1 MKRLITF
8 ISLCLALVFSACDS
22 DDEPNY
28 PDTKLIKGQWQL
40 VEDGNSENPL
50 IYRFTTDGENTWSW
64 GKLVTYK
71 IVSEGDVIYD
81 GYYSWHV
88 SDPANEEDGRPRMM
102 ITRLADLDNGDVT
115 EYYNV
120 VRLTPA
126 EMWLEADGEGASDG
140 IRKFIR
146 RDDLPVPSGQPTEPE
161 GLPEEAKFSFK
172 MVQTTP
178 LNNNESPLAAPFD
191 LLTFRIYDHNG
202 GYSYFGPAE
211 FFQYYDSIVVSSPKM
226 PDTYRVYWK
235 ESEAGGEEEHFTSQ
249 WSSYFYE
256 TDDFAIVLKGYKN
269 GEVIYETSETQ
280 EMYGRDFLCV
290 DWTDGIVT
298 IANPTNNGV
307 YCILDK
313 RHEFS
318 IVDKQELNG
327 TLYTKLYAK
336 ASLDET
342 GNENLEEKKASLQW
356 LLKKHLGAPSSVAVS
371 DFKTLPEGT
380 DVVETYQN
388 KTTRAALLHRPA
400 DDFHLET
407 YLAIAEAK

>member
-1 MKRLITF
+1 MKRLFTF

-28 PDTKLIKGQWQL
+28 PDEP
-40 VEDGNSENPL
+40 V
-50 IYRFTTDGENTWSW
+50 
-64 GKLVTYK
+64 
-71 IVSEGDVIYD
+71 
-81 GYYSWHV
+81 
-88 SDPANEEDGRPRMM
+88 
-102 ITRLADLDNGDVT
+102 
-115 EYYNV
+115 
-120 VRLTPA
+120 
-126 EMWLEADGEGASDG
+126 
-140 IRKFIR
+140 
-146 RDDLPVPSGQPTEPE
+146 LPEQPTEPE
-161 GLPEEAKFSFK
+161 GLPEEAKFNFK
-172 MVQTTP
+172 MVQITP

-191 LLTFRIYDHNG
+191 LLTFRIYDHKG
-202 GYSYFGPAE
+202 DYSYFGPTE
-211 FFQYYDSIVVSSPKM
+211 FFQYYDSIVVCSPNM

-235 ESEAGGEEEHFTSQ
+235 GSDAGREEEHFTSQ

-290 DWTDGIVT
+290 DWTDCIVT

-342 GNENLEEKKASLQW
+342 GNENLEEKEASLQW

-388 KTTRAALLHRPA
+388 NTTRAALLHRPA